1 MVRKENVRFPDN
13 VDALPPSV
21 GKRVNDGDIR
31 QMALSGSLWENMVAA
46 FDGPI
51 VWLLEGPRPIL
62 YNSLSDFTLFCLL
75 TRDDCLMTAYSAKF
89 RQI

>member
-31 QMALSGSLWENMVAA
+31 QMALSGSCKAA
-46 FDGPI
+46 VQGHFESI
-51 VWLLEGPRPIL
+51 
-62 YNSLSDFTLFCLL
+62 CLRMPVGKHGCGL
-75 TRDDCLMTAYSAKF
+75 RRAHCMAAGRSASYLV
-89 RQI
+89 